1 MTPKC
6 TALITGSGKNIG
18 RAIALRL
25 AKDGMNLMIHGGS
38 DLDACEQT
46 ARESESLGARTHV
59 TVGDV
64 SNRSEVK
71 RICEEA
77 LQTFGRI
84 DVLIHNAAT
93 RPHQNL
99 FEISDE
105 EWDRVLEVNLGA
117 AFQFCRL
124 LIPGMLEQQWGRILT
139 FAGVNA
145 IRGYPNSPHVSV
157 SKHGAW
163 GLVKALSR
171 DFAGQGITANTISP
185 GAIFTKRTSA
195 REEDFINRQASEVPA
210 KRLGSPEEIA
220 SMVAHLVS
228 EEGAYVTGQLIQ
240 INGGGAM

>member
-1 MTPKC
+1 M
-6 TALITGSGKNIG
+6 
-18 RAIALRL
+18 
-25 AKDGMNLMIHGGS
+25 
-38 DLDACEQT
+38 
-46 ARESESLGARTHV
+46 
-59 TVGDV
+59 
-64 SNRSEVK
+64 K
-71 RICEEA
+71 RISEEA
-77 LQTFGRI
+77 LQTFGRV

-93 RPHQNL
+93 RPHKNL

-195 REEDFINRQASEVPA
+195 REEEFINRQASEVPA
-210 KRLGSPEEIA
+210 KRLGTPEEIA